1 MAETLLEATGLTKS
15 WGESFTLGPVDFALA
30 GGETVALHGKN
41 GAGKTTLLS
50 LLTGNLD
57 ATKGEVRVTGKRLT
71 PDTPPLKRLVGYL
84 PQNPVLPRWATG
96 REILTYAAGLHG
108 IAGAGPRIDEAQVYW
123 DCADYQHK
131 PLQTLSHG
139 MQKRVALALAT
150 LADPPVLLLDEP
162 YSGLDV
168 YHIKALDDAMQRRRD
183 RGQLTLLSTH
193 IAPYTAR
200 HCQRVY
206 MLEGGKLST
215 VDDWGRLGF
224 VERIERIEAYFFGA
238 ERR

>member
-1 MAETLLEATGLTKS
+1 MADNRLEAINLSKS
-15 WGESFTLGPVDFALA
+15 WNQGFTLGPIDFSLA

-57 ATKGEVRVTGKRLT
+57 ASQGEVRVEGKRLT
-71 PDTPPLKRLVGYL
+71 PDTPQYKQMIGYL
-84 PQNPVLPRWATG
+84 PQNPTLPRWATG
-96 REILTYAAGLHG
+96 REILTYAAGLYGLSH
-108 IAGAGPRIDEAQVYW
+108 IDDTVRKAQLYW
-123 DCADYQHK
+123 DCQDYQDK
-131 PLQTLSHG
+131 PLATLSYG

-168 YHIKALDDAMQRRRD
+168 YHIKALDDALKRRRE
-183 RGQLTLLSTH
+183 QTKLTLLSTH

-200 HCQRVY
+200 HCQRVFV
-206 MLEGGKLST
+206 LEAGKLARIEGWQEL
-215 VDDWGRLGF
+215 DF
-224 VERIERIEAYFFGA
+224 IQRIERIEAYFFGA
-238 ERR
+238 STL